1 MAFRSK
7 QQFPPRLLMKA
18 RRYVEEQRIPF
29 FDFFRHCTFGFVQTG
44 DNKGY
49 FVLLIQNPDDT
60 LESICNCSTP
70 SEVDVCS
77 HGLALYLRLIG
88 WPNQRHHLSKAFE
101 AHPLRTFLQNLARK
115 VTETDLRQTQN
126 PQVTF
131 PGETLPQ
138 RLVDYLGFG
147 EEGTPLVKR
156 DRKCLMT
163 AKNRARSNN
172 ERVMLQQ
179 NMPSVRMFFEESPLY
194 GLSKMLFYLE
204 LKGELRHFARQ
215 LPDHQV
221 EVVIQQAD
229 LEILKWSLD
238 IATFLKATK
247 NQWPFWESTL
257 DFEVRR
263 QGVSL
268 LYRITFAEGNALE
281 IEAVIPVG
289 NGEYVLQEEVSVPG
303 AGNLCYH
310 ANLGYF
316 HIQTGLSPFEM
327 QYSESGI
334 HRIAPDEVKQF
345 LKAHRDTLENLDR
358 ELMAE
363 GLFEQLVTQHFN
375 SFELSLLDYLEGE
388 FQIRVQASLGG
399 LDFRLQGLRDLLS
412 QPTRYAKAGGKLFDT
427 LGYDALSLKPIL
439 EDLGEPPT
447 LSVVKV
453 FQFIAF
459 FRERLKV
466 NTTALTAP
474 VYEAM
479 RGEALPEPPDLDHT
493 NLDLRHYQHLGY
505 QWLHFLR
512 TYGLGGLLCDQ
523 MGLGKTHQGMSLIAA
538 TLADKQDANV
548 LVIAPTSV
556 LFHWRQKLRDFC
568 PDLKTN
574 LHHGPQRSSI
584 AGISKGHV
592 FITSYGT
599 ARNDADQFA
608 ERLWDLII
616 FDEVHILKNKNTKA
630 YRAIQKLKCLCRIGL
645 TGTPLE
651 NHIGE
656 LKSLMDLVMPG
667 YMGADPIFKRFFT
680 DPILKFNH
688 GPTKKRLKKMVSP
701 FILRRAKSQ
710 VLTELPDKVEDL
722 RDYELAEYER
732 DLYEQIKTKGKA
744 ELEED
749 ATAGPPRMMHIFQII
764 NKLKQVCNHPALYF
778 GNNDYKAY
786 PSSKWDMFTELI
798 AEAMASDEKLVVFT
812 QYLGMVSLIRSYLHH
827 ENILHACVTGS
838 TRNREAEQKRFQ
850 DDPQCKVFVGTLQAA
865 GVGIDLT
872 SGSVLVHYDRWWNPA
887 REEQATDRIHRIG
900 QKRNVQIYKFRAL
913 NSVEARIDR
922 IIERKRGLLKDLV
935 DFDNEQAS
943 KSFSVDELLEILA

>member
-7 QQFPPRLLMKA
+7 QQFDPRHLMKA
-18 RRYVEEQRIPF
+18 KRYVEEQRIPF

-44 DNKGY
+44 ENKGF

-60 LESICNCSTP
+60 LESICNCSSP
-70 SEVDVCS
+70 SDADVCS

-88 WPNQRHHLSKAFE
+88 WPNERHHLSKAFE

-115 VTETDLRQTQN
+115 VTAEDLSQSDN
-126 PQVTF
+126 PKVNY
-131 PGETLPQ
+131 PDDTLPQ
-138 RLVDYLGFG
+138 RLVDYLGFSDSS
-147 EEGTPLVKR
+147 TQLVQR

-163 AKNRARSNN
+163 AKNRARSAN

-179 NMPSVRMFFEESPLY
+179 KMPSVRLFFEESPLFA
-194 GLSKMLFYLE
+194 LSKMLFYLE
-204 LKGELRHFARQ
+204 LKGELRHFAR
-215 LPDHQV
+215 LMPDHQV
-221 EVVIQQAD
+221 QVAIQQSD
-229 LEILKWSLD
+229 LELLTWTMD
-238 IATFLKATK
+238 IATFLKSTK
-247 NQWPFWESTL
+247 NQWPFWEPTL

-263 QGVSL
+263 QGVTL
-268 LYRITFAEGNALE
+268 RYRITFAEGNALE

-289 NGEYVLQEEVSVPG
+289 NEEYVRQEDVKVPG

-310 ANLGYF
+310 PNLGYF
-316 HIQTGLSPFEM
+316 YLQTGLTPFEM
-327 QYSESGI
+327 QYSEAGL

-345 LKAHRDTLENLDR
+345 LKINRDALENLDR

-363 GLFEQLVTQHFN
+363 GLFDQLVTQHFQ
-375 SFELSLLDYLEGE
+375 SFELSLLNYSDGQ
-388 FQIRVQASLGG
+388 FQIQLQSSLGG
-399 LDFRLQGLRDLLS
+399 LDFQLQGLRDLMS

-439 EDLGEPPT
+439 EDLGDPPT

-479 RGEALPEPPDLDHT
+479 RGEALPEPPGLGHT
-493 NLDLRHYQHLGY
+493 NLDLRHYQQLGY

-523 MGLGKTHQGMSLIAA
+523 MGLGKTHQGMALIAA
-538 TLADKQDANV
+538 TLADKPDANI

-568 PDLKTN
+568 PGIKTC
-574 LHHGPQRSSI
+574 LHHGPQRNSI
-584 AGISKGHV
+584 AAISKGQV

-616 FDEVHILKNKNTKA
+616 FDEVHTLKNKSTKA
-630 YRAIQKLKCLCRIGL
+630 YRAIQNLKSLCRIGL

-667 YMGADPIFKRFFT
+667 YMGADPVFKRFFI

-688 GPTKKRLKKMVSP
+688 GPTKKRLKKMVTP
-701 FILRRAKSQ
+701 FILRRAKAQ

-722 RDYELAEYER
+722 RDYELDEYER
-732 DLYEQIKTKGKA
+732 DLYEQIKARGKA
-744 ELEED
+744 ELEEG
-749 ATAGPPRMMHIFQII
+749 TASGPPRVMHIFQII

-778 GNNDYKAY
+778 GNNDYKGY
-786 PSSKWDMFTELI
+786 PASKWAMFTELVS
-798 AEAMASDEKLVVFT
+798 ETMASGEKLVVFT
-812 QYLGMVSLIRSYLHH
+812 QYLGMISIIRSYLQH
-827 ENILHACVTGS
+827 ENIQHACVTGA
-838 TRNREAEQKRFQ
+838 TRDREGEQRRFQ
-850 DDPQCKVFVGTLQAA
+850 EDPACKVFVGTLQAA

-913 NSVEARIDR
+913 NTVEARIDR